1 MRDLLGALI
10 LLLAAGGYYAAS
22 LGINRSALSDEV
34 GAAGLP
40 AVYAGAL
47 AALAL
52 ALAIKALVS
61 RRLVGRTGTDAGDD
75 LRAEG
80 RKLLR
85 AAGMLAI
92 GIGYIAVVDIA
103 GYLLSMMAVIAL
115 VAVYQGERM
124 DRCLAALAIGGG
136 AMFHV
141 FFILVLGI
149 DMPAGIWSALAG
161 S

>member
-10 LLLAAGGYYAAS
+10 LLLVAGGYHAAS

-34 GAAGLP
+34 GAAALP
-40 AVYAGAL
+40 VVYAGAL
-47 AALAL
+47 TALAL

-61 RRLVGRTGTDAGDD
+61 RRLAGRSGADAGDD
-75 LRAEG
+75 LRGEG

-92 GIGYIAVVDIA
+92 GVGYIAIVDIA
-103 GYLLSMMAVIAL
+103 GYLLSVMAVIAL

-124 DRCLAALAIGGG
+124 GRRLAGLAIGGG
-136 AMFHV
+136 AMFFV

-149 DMPAGIWSALAG
+149 DMPTGIWPALTG

>member
-10 LLLAAGGYYAAS
+10 LLLVAGGYHAAS

-40 AVYAGAL
+40 VVYAGAL
-47 AALAL
+47 TALAL

-61 RRLVGRTGTDAGDD
+61 RRLAGRSGADAGDD
-75 LRAEG
+75 LRGEG

-92 GIGYIAVVDIA
+92 GVGYIAIVDIA
-103 GYLLSMMAVIAL
+103 GYLLSVMAVIAL

-124 DRCLAALAIGGG
+124 GRRLAGLAIGGG
-136 AMFHV
+136 AMFFV

-149 DMPAGIWSALAG
+149 DMPTGIWPALTG